1 MDERE
6 SAGSRRRRQEQG
18 ARRLPSVGEEEG
30 EQPRHEQLSRDGRRQ
45 RKGCKRATMP
55 RRDPVQRDLRDHDP
69 DPAPRG
75 AKERT
80 PRLVEEREGERR
92 QHGRRVAPDGDRI
105 DVREP
110 RDQRQEPV
118 PERKRV
124 ARMEAPVLEL
134 ADVLERERAEDLELP
149 DAGKVEERVAVEHG
163 YMPESDPERNPGR
176 DDADLGQLDAT
187 GSPPKS
193 ADP

>member
-75 AKERT
+75 AFPAPLLQGRVGLRDVPGECDQEPDRVLGRGGDR
-80 PRLVEEREGERR
+80 RL
-92 QHGRRVAPDGDRI
+92 RRVRDDDAAAGGGLDVDVVHADPGAPDH
-105 DVREP
+105 
-110 RDQRQEPV
+110 
-118 PERKRV
+118 
-124 ARMEAPVLEL
+124 A
-134 ADVLERERAEDLELP
+134 
-149 DAGKVEERVAVEHG
+149 
-163 YMPESDPERNPGR
+163 
-176 DDADLGQLDAT
+176 
-187 GSPPKS
+187 
-193 ADP
+193 